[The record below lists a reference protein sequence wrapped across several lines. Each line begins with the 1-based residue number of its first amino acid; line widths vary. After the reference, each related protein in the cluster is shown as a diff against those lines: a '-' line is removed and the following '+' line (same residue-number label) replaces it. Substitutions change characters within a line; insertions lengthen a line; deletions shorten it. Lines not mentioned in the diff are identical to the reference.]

1 MELALALIGFTEG
14 RQHDGS
20 TADFGR
26 SRHDGPRKLVS
37 DELWAA
43 ASIKP
48 DDASALLVIDV
59 QNCFLPGGSLAVKDG
74 EQVVPVIN
82 RIAKGFANVV
92 MTQDWHTPGHV
103 SFAST
108 HSGKK
113 PFETVDLAYGKQVLW
128 PDHCVQGT
136 DGASLSKDLSIPQAE
151 LIIRKGF
158 HKDVDSYS
166 AFTEADGKTTT
177 GLAAY
182 LKARKMKRVFVAGL
196 ATDFCVAWTAL
207 DARKAG
213 FETYVVE
220 DACRGIDTQG
230 SLAKAWADM
239 AKAGV
244 KRIQSGGYRGLGLA
258 SPLPLAGEV
267 AALEERGGWGN
278 SINTGSLT
286 RGGTPTPT
294 LPRKRER
301 ERSSAWTQL
310 AYSR

>member
-1 MELALALIGFTEG
+1 MLDRRKVLAGLSTVTLA
-14 RQHDGS
+14 S
-20 TADFGR
+20 
-26 SRHDGPRKLVS
+26 LVS
-37 DELWAA
+37 NKLWAA

-48 DDASALLVIDV
+48 DNASALLVIDV
-59 QNCFLPGGSLAVKDG
+59 QNCFLPGGSLAVKEG

-82 RIAKGFANVV
+82 RIAKAFSNVV
-92 MTQDWHTPGHV
+92 MTQDWHTPGHI
-103 SFAST
+103 SFASV

-113 PFETVDLAYGKQVLW
+113 PFETIDLAYGKQVLW

-136 DGASLSKDLSIPQAE
+136 DGAALSRDLSIPQAE

-166 AFTEADGKTTT
+166 AFVEADGKTST
-177 GLAAY
+177 GLAGY
-182 LKARKMKRVFVAGL
+182 LKGRKIKRVFVAGL

-207 DARKAG
+207 DARKTG

-244 KRIQSGGYRGLGLA
+244 KRIQSGDIAA
-258 SPLPLAGEV
+258 SA
-267 AALEERGGWGN
+267 
-278 SINTGSLT
+278 
-286 RGGTPTPT
+286 
-294 LPRKRER
+294 
-301 ERSSAWTQL
+301 
-310 AYSR
+310 

>member
-1 MELALALIGFTEG
+1 MMDRRQTLAALGSLAL
-14 RQHDGS
+14 
-20 TADFGR
+20 TAVATR
-26 SRHDGPRKLVS
+26 PV
-37 DELWAA
+37 WAA
-43 ASIKP
+43 ASIKI

-74 EQVVPVIN
+74 DQVVPVIN
-82 RIAKGFANVV
+82 KLAKGFTNVV
-92 MTQDWHTPGHV
+92 MTQDWHTVGHV

-113 PFETVDLAYGKQVLW
+113 PFETIDLPYGKQVLW

-151 LIIRKGF
+151 LVIRKGY

-182 LKARKMKRVFVAGL
+182 LKARKLQKLFIAGL
-196 ATDFCVAWTAL
+196 ATDFCVAWTAT

-213 FETYVVE
+213 FEAYVIE

-239 AKAGV
+239 TKAGV
-244 KRIQSGGYRGLGLA
+244 KRIQSA
-258 SPLPLAGEV
+258 DIAV
-267 AALEERGGWGN
+267 
-278 SINTGSLT
+278 
-286 RGGTPTPT
+286 
-294 LPRKRER
+294 
-301 ERSSAWTQL
+301 
-310 AYSR
+310 